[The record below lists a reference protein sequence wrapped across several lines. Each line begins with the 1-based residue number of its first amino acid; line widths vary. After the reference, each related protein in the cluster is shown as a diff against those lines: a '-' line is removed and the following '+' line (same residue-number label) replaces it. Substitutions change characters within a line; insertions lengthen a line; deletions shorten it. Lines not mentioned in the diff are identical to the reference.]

1 MHMQF
6 RAPEEYIKEAP
17 QTAAID
23 VWALGSIFVEVI
35 SGLPVWFGY
44 ENEVAQK
51 AILEGIQPPFR
62 EQIKNPSDPINEVLL
77 KAIDMCWV
85 YKAKDRPKAG
95 VVLEYLKKESKRI
108 GVQWNKPFTLNGH

>member
-1 MHMQF
+1 MQF

-51 AILEGIQPPFR
+51 AILEGIQPPFL

-95 VVLEYLKKESKRI
+95 AVLEYLKNESKRI